1 MGRFIKYI
9 SFIFLLLATDNSFAQ
24 DENDFNNITSQREE
38 IQRYFGYEIL
48 PFRYLSLP
56 FDVTV
61 NNNERA
67 IFLDIGFLY
76 FAFLPLF
83 LLLYLKSR
91 NRTAFYVCLAA
102 TLFVLIVGASNS
114 FVFSDVNHETMKKEG
129 NEIESNRA
137 DLASFLLS
145 DVKVGD
151 LPMAHIS
158 AYSYYLASFIYEP
171 LYTVFS
177 MFSGNKDMSTY
188 PLLVLLFILSS
199 FLLHKVLRKSR
210 LRHKILVIIYWSFL
224 FFWLKYSA
232 GIIWYGFLILVLGL
246 ALIFKL
252 MAAEKSDG
260 YPLSSKFL
268 KYSFYSLSLVWIL
281 SAILLRMGEVQNN
294 LQEQDLGKSMF
305 NSTFYKYQVG
315 ELSGNEVL
323 TAFYPRLDIALSK
336 MNSET
341 ESLILRVGTSFSYF
355 IKNNSDRILMDNQ
368 LGIFN
373 LLRSRYEDD
382 DVLIDVLKASN
393 FKYLIIDLNTPFI
406 DKTPEGTLKKKYK
419 LLRRFIRGNT
429 SLRMLTTNRI
439 IQETDK
445 NTGQPKNYYGMFP
458 EPDTD
463 GKILYGGQYV
473 IYEII

>member
-1 MGRFIKYI
+1 M
-9 SFIFLLLATDNSFAQ
+9 LLFTTDSALAQ

-56 FDVTV
+56 FDITV

-76 FAFLPLF
+76 FGFIPLF
-83 LLLYLKSR
+83 LLLYFKSR
-91 NRTAFYVCLAA
+91 NKLAFYVCLGAA
-102 TLFVLIVGASNS
+102 LFVLIIGGSNS
-114 FVFSDVNHETMKKEG
+114 FVFSDVNHETLKSEG
-129 NEIESNRA
+129 NEIASKRG
-137 DLASFLLS
+137 DLASYLLS
-145 DVKVGD
+145 DLKAIDHPTG
-151 LPMAHIS
+151 HIA
-158 AYSYYLASFIYEP
+158 AYSYYLASFVYEP
-171 LYTVFS
+171 MYSLFS
-177 MFSGNKDMSTY
+177 LFAGNKDKTTY
-188 PLLVLLFILSS
+188 PLLILLFILSNI
-199 FLLHKVLRKSR
+199 LLHKVLSKSR
-210 LRHKILVIIYWSFL
+210 LRHKILVIIYWCFL

-252 MAAEKSDG
+252 ISANKSEDL
-260 YPLSSKFL
+260 PLTFNFL
-268 KYSFYSLSLVWIL
+268 KFSFYGFSLVWVL
-281 SAILLRMGEVQNN
+281 STVLLRMGEVQNN

-305 NSTFYKYQVG
+305 NSTFYNYQIG
-315 ELSGNEVL
+315 EMSSTEVL
-323 TAFYPRLDIALSK
+323 TSFYPRLDYALSK

-355 IKNNSDRILMDNQ
+355 IKNNSERILMDNQ

-382 DVLIDVLKASN
+382 EVLIDVLKASN

-406 DKTPEGTLKKKYK
+406 DKTPEGSLRKKYK

-429 SLRMLTTNRI
+429 NLRMLTTNRI
-439 IQETDK
+439 IQETDL
-445 NTGQPKNYYGMFP
+445 NTGKPKNYYAMFP

-463 GKILYGGQYV
+463 GKVVYGGQYV